1 MVLVSFGP
9 SENLWVRFRD
19 RTNKGQLVIGVDYRQ
34 PDQGE
39 TVDEDF
45 LLLLREASCS
55 QALILMRDFNHP
67 DMCWKD
73 HTVSCKRSRRLL
85 ESIDDNFLV

>member
-1 MVLVSFGP
+1 M
-9 SENLWVRFRD
+9 
-19 RTNKGQLVIGVDYRQ
+19 IGVDYRQ

-45 LLLLREASCS
+45 LLQLREASCS

-73 HTVSCKRSRRLL
+73 HMVSCKRSRRLL

>member
-9 SENLWVRFRD
+9 SENLWVRIRD

-45 LLLLREASCS
+45 LLQLREASCS

-73 HTVSCKRSRRLL
+73 HTLSC
-85 ESIDDNFLV
+85 